1 MFRRVQWTSAESKIK
16 PLFTKDTDI
25 GFRMFILGIL
35 SIALLVADYRFKQM
49 ESVRS
54 VLSTLVAPIQIVVDM
69 PAQVWNWANRIS
81 ADYDDLHEE
90 NAELKAQ
97 SLVLQ
102 RKLQKMA
109 ALTVENIRLRE
120 LLQSSAVLDEAVM
133 VAEVIGVDPEPFTHE
148 LIINKGRADGA
159 FVGQALLDAHGVMG
173 QIINVNR
180 YTSRALLIT
189 DSRHATPVQ
198 VNRTGVRAI
207 AAGNGVFDELELL
220 HLPDTADIKKGD
232 VLLTSALG
240 GRFPY
245 GYPVAVVDRVRRDPG
260 QPFAVVS
267 ALPTAQLTRSRE
279 VILVL
284 ARAEPKR
291 DEGPAIIIAEP
302 TNTVP
307 GEGS

>member
-1 MFRRVQWTSAESKIK
+1 MF
-16 PLFTKDTDI
+16 F
-25 GFRMFILGIL
+25 LGIL
-35 SIALLVADYRFKQM
+35 SIALLVGDDHFKQM

-54 VLSTLVAPIQIVVDM
+54 ALSTLVAPIQIVVDI
-69 PAQVWNWANRIS
+69 PSRAWNWANRIS
-81 ADYDDLHEE
+81 AGYEVLHEE

-109 ALTVENIRLRE
+109 ALTAENIRLRE
-120 LLQSSAVLDEAVM
+120 LLRSAAVLDEAVM

-159 FVGQALLDAHGVMG
+159 FVGQALLDAYGVMG
-173 QIINVNR
+173 QIITVNR

-207 AAGNGVFDELELL
+207 AAGNGIFDELELL

-240 GRFPY
+240 ERFPY
-245 GYPVAVVDRVRRDPG
+245 GYPVAVVDSVRRDPG
-260 QPFAVVS
+260 QPFAVVT

-279 VILVL
+279 VILIL
-284 ARAEPKR
+284 ARAKP
-291 DEGPAIIIAEP
+291 DESDATGVITAQPADDTTGAG
-302 TNTVP
+302 N
-307 GEGS
+307 